1 MSYTFSIKCDETVY
15 RILQLV
21 LSLLSER
28 VSFFNHI
35 MHVMIFE
42 LIWGLVVTSENQ
54 QITNL
59 AIRDLVVPVMLII
72 SKIEW
77 AKGKKR
83 KEKKKK
89 TVLLQDFTE
98 T

>member
-1 MSYTFSIKCDETVY
+1 
-15 RILQLV
+15 
-21 LSLLSER
+21 
-28 VSFFNHI
+28 
-35 MHVMIFE
+35 MIFE
-42 LIWGLVVTSENQ
+42 LSWGLVVTSENQ

-83 KEKKKK
+83 KEKKKENR
-89 TVLLQDFTE
+89 TSSRFYGNLNN
-98 T
+98 